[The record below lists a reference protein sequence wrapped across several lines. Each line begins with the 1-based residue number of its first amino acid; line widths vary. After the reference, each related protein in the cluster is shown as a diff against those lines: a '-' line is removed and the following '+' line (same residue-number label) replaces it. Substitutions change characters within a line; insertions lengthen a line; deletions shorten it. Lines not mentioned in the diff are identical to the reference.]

1 MGVTEERH
9 ETGAGEEI
17 LAELA
22 ASLHEAER
30 TRQPIAP
37 LTESHPELTV
47 ADAYRIQQLN
57 VQRRK
62 EAGGIV
68 RGRKIG
74 LTSVAMQQQLG
85 VNEPDF
91 GALFADMVVE
101 EGDAVPVGELIQP
114 RAEAEIGFLMAEE
127 LQGPGVSAA
136 DVLGAVAGAL
146 PAIEVI
152 DSRVADWKIKL
163 ADTIA
168 DNASSARVVCGAK
181 LTPVEDLD
189 LRLIGMVLQVNGA
202 VAATG
207 AGAAVLG
214 NPVRCIAWLA
224 NKLGEFGVPLRAGD
238 LVIAGALHAAL
249 PVAAGDSVHAEFAE
263 LGAVTTRFE

>member
-1 MGVTEERH
+1 MTDEATLKG
-9 ETGAGEEI
+9 
-17 LAELA
+17 LADDLRA
-22 ASLHEAER
+22 AEDS
-30 TRQPIAP
+30 RQPIAP
-37 LTESHPELTV
+37 LTESHPDLTV

-57 VQRRK
+57 VHRRK
-62 EAGGIV
+62 EEGGLV

-85 VNEPDF
+85 VEEPDF
-91 GALFADMVVE
+91 GALFAEMLVE
-101 EGDAVPVGELIQP
+101 EGDPISLGELIQP
-114 RAEAEIGFLMAEE
+114 RVEAEIAFVMESE
-127 LQGPGVSAA
+127 LQGPGLSSA
-136 DVLGAVAGAL
+136 DVVGAVAGAL

-163 ADTIA
+163 PDTIA
-168 DNASSARVVCGAK
+168 DNASSARVVYGGK
-181 LTPVEDLD
+181 LTPIDDVD
-189 LRLIGMVLQVNGA
+189 LRLVGMVLSVNGA

-214 NPVRCIAWLA
+214 NPLRCIAWLA

-249 PVAAGDSVHAEFAE
+249 PVKAGDSVHAEFTE
-263 LGAVTTRFE
+263 LGAVTTRFSE